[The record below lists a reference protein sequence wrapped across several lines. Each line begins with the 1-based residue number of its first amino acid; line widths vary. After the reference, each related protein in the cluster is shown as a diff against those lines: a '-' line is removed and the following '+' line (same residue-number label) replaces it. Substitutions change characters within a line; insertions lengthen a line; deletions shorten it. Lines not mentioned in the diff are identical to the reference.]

1 MDKESKEIELTDD
14 QKTRLLK
21 LSLDSDVSEG
31 SYTEKEKRA
40 DLLYATLSSSLPI
53 DKSVV
58 DLLPVLLKGVCQ
70 KLRSVAGEPLEK
82 LLHNPDT
89 DISILNEIKEYAKKE
104 GTSTESEV
112 EKDVFL
118 AIYCAA
124 VGSSLVFHN
133 KKITQH
139 SYKDLEQFFRSFS
152 KKDWIPEDLGE
163 LFKKARI
170 YCENEL

>member
-1 MDKESKEIELTDD
+1 MSQESKEIELTND

-21 LSLDSDVSEG
+21 LSLDVDASEDN
-31 SYTEKEKRA
+31 YTQREKRA
-40 DLLYATLSSSLPI
+40 DLLYDTLSSSLPI

-70 KLRSVAGEPLEK
+70 KLRSVAGEPLEN
-82 LLHNPDT
+82 LLLNPNT

-139 SYKDLEQFFRSFS
+139 SYKDLEEFFRSLS
-152 KKDWIPEDLGE
+152 KKGWMPEDLVE
-163 LFKKARI
+163 LFKKAQV
-170 YCENEL
+170 YCKKN